1 MFVLWCL
8 TIFSLLVWR
17 VLRGSHRWRKGTLM
31 ARLSKWRFSRRDLL
45 KTSLAASAAVA
56 LPVVRELDAASALA
70 GLDTPTAGDDLAAL
84 FAEFDDVV
92 VNRMAGLKIPG
103 VAIGVIAGDREHARG
118 FGVTNVDHP
127 LPVDT
132 DTLFQ
137 IGSTTKTFTGTA
149 VMRLVEQGKLDLE
162 APVRTYLPDFRVADP
177 RVSEGVRLWHLVTH
191 TAGWQDPGFLEMGD
205 GDDALA
211 RFVASMADLPQ
222 IAPLGEHFSY
232 NNGAVC
238 LAGRVIEAV
247 TGQTYEAAVG
257 ELVLKPLGLDQI
269 SFFPEE
275 IMTEAF
281 AVGHGAPEDDPNGAP
296 VVLEPWALPRSVN
309 SAGGLIVSLADELR
323 YARFHLGDGTANG
336 TRVVSAESLRRM
348 QTPLGP
354 GGSVPGLGENRLE
367 GVGVNWMLWSRG
379 GVRIVAHA
387 GGTYG
392 QQSTLFI
399 VPERDFAMTVL
410 TNAQSGLLLGFEV
423 TNWVLD
429 RFLGLEPPLL
439 ATVPIDP
446 VHLAEYAGEYA
457 LPDAA
462 ETIRIREE
470 DGALRL
476 ATSAELLDPGQTEVD
491 LPLRMVGDDLAT
503 AEYMGVTLLTDFVR
517 DGGTVS

>member
-1 MFVLWCL
+1 MD
-8 TIFSLLVWR
+8 
-17 VLRGSHRWRKGTLM
+17 
-31 ARLSKWRFSRRDLL
+31 RLPQRCFSRRDLL

-56 LPVVRELDAASALA
+56 VSDVSEVNAAAAPA
-70 GLDTPTAGDDLAAL
+70 GPDTPTAGADLDAL
-84 FAEFDDVV
+84 FAELDDMVAT
-92 VNRMAGLKIPG
+92 RMAVLKIPG
-103 VAIGVIAGDREHARG
+103 AAIGIIAGDREHAMG

-137 IGSTTKTFTGTA
+137 IGSTTKTFTGTT
-149 VMRLVEQGKLDLE
+149 VMRLVERGKLDLE

-177 RVSEGVRLWHLVTH
+177 RVSDGVRLRHLVTH
-191 TAGWQDPGFLEMGD
+191 TVGWQDPGFLETGD

-211 RFVASMADLPQ
+211 RFVASMVDLSQ
-222 IAPLGEHFSY
+222 IAPLGEYFSY

-247 TGQTYEAAVG
+247 TGLTYEAAVG
-257 ELVLKPLGLDQI
+257 ELVLEPLGLARA
-269 SFFPEE
+269 SFFPEQM
-275 IMTEAF
+275 MTEAF
-281 AVGHGAPEDDPNGAP
+281 AVGHSTPEDDPHGAP

-309 SAGGLIVSLADELR
+309 PAGGLIVSLSDELR
-323 YARFHLGDGTANG
+323 YARFHLGDGMANG
-336 TRVVSAESLRRM
+336 TRVRSAESLRRM

-392 QQSTLFI
+392 QQSTLSL
-399 VPERDFAMTVL
+399 VPEHDFALTLL

-439 ATVPIDP
+439 ATVPVDP
-446 VHLAEYAGEYA
+446 VCLAEYSGEYA
-457 LPDAA
+457 LPGAA

-476 ATSAELLDPGQTEVD
+476 ATSAELLDPGQTKID
-491 LPLRMVGDDLAT
+491 LPLRMVGNDLAT

-517 DGGTVS
+517 DGTGKVAWIRFLGRLVPRIAP